1 MSTKIMIVDEHKI
14 LREGLSTLISKQP
27 DMEIIGEATDGR
39 EALELV
45 AKLSPDLILMDV
57 TMPNLNGIEATRKI
71 KSKNAD
77 IEIIALSLHSDRR
90 YVLGMIDAG
99 ASGYLL
105 KECAFDELVRAINI
119 VMNGKKY
126 LSPQISNILIE
137 EYAKKTSQDKL
148 SIYLKLTPRET
159 EILQLIA
166 EGKNTK
172 EISNRLNISIKTVET
187 HRRHIKKKLNANSI
201 ADLTKIAIKE
211 GLISL

>member
-1 MSTKIMIVDEHKI
+1 MSTKIIVVDEHRI
-14 LREGLSTLISKQP
+14 LREGLSTLIAKQP

-39 EALELV
+39 EALDL
-45 AKLSPDLILMDV
+45 ADKLSPDLILMDV

-71 KSKNAD
+71 KSKNPD

-105 KECAFDELVRAINI
+105 KECAFEELVRAINT
-119 VMNGKKY
+119 VMAKKKY
-126 LSPQISNILIE
+126 LSPGISDILIE
-137 EYAKKTSQDKL
+137 EYVKKNTQDKPT
-148 SIYLKLTPRET
+148 IYSKLTPRER

-172 EISNRLNISIKTVET
+172 EIARRLSISIKTVAT
-187 HRRHIKKKLNANSI
+187 HRKHIKKKLKVESI
-201 ADLTKIAIKE
+201 AELTKIAIKE
-211 GLISL
+211 GLTSL

>member
-1 MSTKIMIVDEHKI
+1 MSTKIVVVDEHKI
-14 LREGLSTLISKQP
+14 LREGLSTLIAKQP

-39 EALELV
+39 EALQLV
-45 AKLSPDLILMDV
+45 EKLTPDLILMDV

-71 KSKNAD
+71 KSKNPD

-105 KECAFDELVRAINI
+105 KECAFEELVRAINT
-119 VMNGKKY
+119 VMAKKKY
-126 LSPQISNILIE
+126 LSPGISDILIE
-137 EYAKKTSQDKL
+137 EYVKKNTQEKPT
-148 SIYLKLTPRET
+148 IYSKLTPRER

-172 EISNRLNISIKTVET
+172 EIAGYLFISVKTVET
-187 HRRHIKKKLNANSI
+187 HRRHIKRKLRVDSVAE
-201 ADLTKIAIKE
+201 LTKIAIKE
-211 GLISL
+211 GLTVL

>member
-1 MSTKIMIVDEHKI
+1 MSIKIIVVDEHKI
-14 LREGLSTLISKQP
+14 LREGLSTLIAKQP

-39 EALELV
+39 EVLQLLE
-45 AKLSPDLILMDV
+45 KSKPDLILMDV

-71 KSKNAD
+71 KSKKPG

-105 KECAFDELVRAINI
+105 KECAFEELVRAINT
-119 VMNGKKY
+119 VMSKKKY
-126 LSPQISNILIE
+126 LSPGISDILID
-137 EYAKKTSQDKL
+137 EYVKKTTTDKPT
-148 SIYLKLTPRET
+148 IYSKLTPRER

-172 EISNRLNISIKTVET
+172 EIARYLFISVKTVET
-187 HRRHIKKKLNANSI
+187 HRRHIKKKLKVESVAE
-201 ADLTKIAIKE
+201 LTKIAIRE
-211 GLISL
+211 GLTVL